1 LRVETHPGW
10 ASSSQEVGVRLAR
23 RAGGVWTT
31 RERPDRRAPDGL
43 GTAVGGKGV
52 SATAESAEGERLAGK
67 LGFQQGQI
75 VQELGFDDDCD
86 DALRSAISSLTGSD
100 LVDEDYDDVVD
111 AVLLWWREDDGD
123 LVDALMDARTR
134 LDSGGSIWVLTPKAG
149 RDRHVEPSDI
159 LEAAPT
165 AGLTQTSSI
174 SVSKDWSGSRLVA
187 PKTQRAARR

>member
-1 LRVETHPGW
+1 MGGDVGNSDVE
-10 ASSSQEVGVRLAR
+10 R
-23 RAGGVWTT
+23 
-31 RERPDRRAPDGL
+31 
-43 GTAVGGKGV
+43 TA
-52 SATAESAEGERLAGK
+52 ADK
-67 LGFQQGQI
+67 LGISAGMA
-75 VQELGFDDDCD
+75 VQEIGHDDDVD
-86 DALRSAISSLTGSD
+86 QD
-100 LVDEDYDDVVD
+100 LLDMVIARCGQELSPEDSDDVVD

-149 RDRHVEPSDI
+149 RENHVEPSDI

-174 SVSKDWSGSRLVA
+174 SVSKDWSGSRLVS

>member
-1 LRVETHPGW
+1 M
-10 ASSSQEVGVRLAR
+10 A
-23 RAGGVWTT
+23 
-31 RERPDRRAPDGL
+31 
-43 GTAVGGKGV
+43 
-52 SATAESAEGERLAGK
+52 
-67 LGFQQGQI
+67 
-75 VQELGFDDDCD
+75 VQELGHDDDVD
-86 DALRSAISSLTGSD
+86 QDLLDAVVARCGQELSA
-100 LVDEDYDDVVD
+100 EDSDDVVD

-149 RDRHVEPSDI
+149 RQRHVEPSDI

-187 PKTQRAARR
+187 PKSQRAARR

>member
-1 LRVETHPGW
+1 M
-10 ASSSQEVGVRLAR
+10 A
-23 RAGGVWTT
+23 
-31 RERPDRRAPDGL
+31 
-43 GTAVGGKGV
+43 
-52 SATAESAEGERLAGK
+52 
-67 LGFQQGQI
+67 
-75 VQELGFDDDCD
+75 VQELGHDDDVD
-86 DALRSAISSLTGSD
+86 QPLLDAVIARCGQELSA
-100 LVDEDYDDVVD
+100 EDSDDVVD
-111 AVLLWWREDDGD
+111 VVLLWWREDDGD

-174 SVSKDWSGSRLVA
+174 SVSKDWSGSRLVS

>member
-1 LRVETHPGW
+1 MGGAGNSDVE
-10 ASSSQEVGVRLAR
+10 R
-23 RAGGVWTT
+23 
-31 RERPDRRAPDGL
+31 
-43 GTAVGGKGV
+43 TA
-52 SATAESAEGERLAGK
+52 ADK
-67 LGFQQGQI
+67 LGINSGMA
-75 VQELGFDDDCD
+75 VQELGH
-86 DALRSAISSLTGSD
+86 
-100 LVDEDYDDVVD
+100 DEDVDQELLDAVIARCGQELSPEDSDDVVD

-187 PKTQRAARR
+187 PKSQRAARR

>member
-1 LRVETHPGW
+1 
-10 ASSSQEVGVRLAR
+10 
-23 RAGGVWTT
+23 
-31 RERPDRRAPDGL
+31 
-43 GTAVGGKGV
+43 VGGDVGNSDV
-52 SATAESAEGERLAGK
+52 ERTAADK
-67 LGFQQGQI
+67 LGITAGMA
-75 VQELGFDDDCD
+75 VQEIGHDDDVD
-86 DALRSAISSLTGSD
+86 QDLLDTVIARSGQELSP
-100 LVDEDYDDVVD
+100 EDSDDVVD

-149 RDRHVEPSDI
+149 RDNHVEPSDI

-174 SVSKDWSGSRLVA
+174 SVSKDWSGSRLVS

>member
-1 LRVETHPGW
+1 
-10 ASSSQEVGVRLAR
+10 
-23 RAGGVWTT
+23 
-31 RERPDRRAPDGL
+31 
-43 GTAVGGKGV
+43 VGGGAGNADV
-52 SATAESAEGERLAGK
+52 ERTAADK
-67 LGFQQGQI
+67 LGIAAGMA
-75 VQELGFDDDCD
+75 VQELGH
-86 DALRSAISSLTGSD
+86 
-100 LVDEDYDDVVD
+100 DEDVDQRLLDDVVSRCGQELSSEESDDVVD
-111 AVLLWWREDDGD
+111 VVLLWWREDDGD

>member
-1 LRVETHPGW
+1 MGGGAGNADVE
-10 ASSSQEVGVRLAR
+10 R
-23 RAGGVWTT
+23 
-31 RERPDRRAPDGL
+31 
-43 GTAVGGKGV
+43 TA
-52 SATAESAEGERLAGK
+52 ADK
-67 LGFQQGQI
+67 LGIAAGMA
-75 VQELGFDDDCD
+75 VQELGH
-86 DALRSAISSLTGSD
+86 
-100 LVDEDYDDVVD
+100 DEDVDQRLLDDVVSRCGQELSSEDSDDVVD
-111 AVLLWWREDDGD
+111 VVLLWWREDDGD

-174 SVSKDWSGSRLVA
+174 SVSKDWSGSRLVS

>member
-1 LRVETHPGW
+1 MGGAGNSDVE
-10 ASSSQEVGVRLAR
+10 R
-23 RAGGVWTT
+23 
-31 RERPDRRAPDGL
+31 
-43 GTAVGGKGV
+43 TA
-52 SATAESAEGERLAGK
+52 ADK
-67 LGFQQGQI
+67 LGLTSGMA
-75 VQELGFDDDCD
+75 VQELGHDDDVD
-86 DALRSAISSLTGSD
+86 QELLEAVTARTGQD
-100 LVDEDYDDVVD
+100 LSPEESDDVVD

-187 PKTQRAARR
+187 PKSQRAARR

>member
-1 LRVETHPGW
+1 MGGGAGNADVE
-10 ASSSQEVGVRLAR
+10 R
-23 RAGGVWTT
+23 
-31 RERPDRRAPDGL
+31 
-43 GTAVGGKGV
+43 TA
-52 SATAESAEGERLAGK
+52 ADK
-67 LGFQQGQI
+67 LGINAGMA
-75 VQELGFDDDCD
+75 VQELGHDDDVD
-86 DALRSAISSLTGSD
+86 QPLLDAVIARSGLELSA
-100 LVDEDYDDVVD
+100 EDSDDVVD
-111 AVLLWWREDDGD
+111 VVLLWWREDDGD

>member
-1 LRVETHPGW
+1 MGGAGQADVERTAADKLGITSGM
-10 ASSSQEVGVRLAR
+10 AVQEIGHDDDVDQGLLDAVVAR
-23 RAGGVWTT
+23 CGQ
-31 RERPDRRAPDGL
+31 EL
-43 GTAVGGKGV
+43 
-52 SATAESAEGERLAGK
+52 SAE
-67 LGFQQGQI
+67 
-75 VQELGFDDDCD
+75 D
-86 DALRSAISSLTGSD
+86 S
-100 LVDEDYDDVVD
+100 DDVVD

-149 RDRHVEPSDI
+149 RERHVEPSDI

-187 PKTQRAARR
+187 PKSQRAARR